1 MKIFLGNG
9 PWYKRGY
16 YGVRAGSRWPHF
28 EEEGSRYLPFPFYL
42 SYAAAALEKAGHE
55 CRIVDGVAERMQED
69 DYIKRAA
76 DFQPDAVILEVSTAS
91 IDVDLRQAQKIKD
104 HCPNARMIFCGLHL
118 DMYRPGFLDE
128 TPLVDFVLKGEYDQ
142 AAVRLIDAIESQ
154 DDYSSVPNLVYRDGG
169 GAAHENERGPVI
181 QDLDAIPWPSRK
193 QLPMYS
199 YWDLPGGIPEPSL
212 QMWASRGCPFQC
224 IFCAWPQI
232 MYGNNQYRTRD
243 PIDVVDE
250 IEAMVKEYGFRS
262 FYFDD
267 DTFNIGKRRLLQLCE
282 EIKRRGLNLPWAAM
296 ARADA
301 SDRETL
307 QAMKDAGLVGIKYG
321 VESGSQELVNNAQK
335 DLDLQ
340 KVEETVRFTRELGV
354 NQHLT
359 FSFGLPGETWE
370 TVRKTIDFAKR
381 LNPETIQFSIMTPFP
396 GSIFYN
402 MLEKDGKLLTH
413 DWSKYDGGTTSV
425 VRTDALSGEDLERA
439 LRMAYD
445 EWDWHKLTRPF
456 KDFRQFKRLIVRP
469 RHTWNTFRFLASRH
483 LKRLIREGA

>member
-1 MKIFLGNG
+1 
-9 PWYKRGY
+9 
-16 YGVRAGSRWPHF
+16 
-28 EEEGSRYLPFPFYL
+28 
-42 SYAAAALEKAGHE
+42 
-55 CRIVDGVAERMQED
+55 
-69 DYIKRAA
+69 
-76 DFQPDAVILEVSTAS
+76 
-91 IDVDLRQAQKIKD
+91 
-104 HCPNARMIFCGLHL
+104 CGLHL

-169 GAAHENERGPVI
+169 GGAHENERGPVI

-321 VESGSQELVNNAQK
+321 VESGSQELVDNAQK

-381 LNPETIQFSIMTPFP
+381 LNPETI
-396 GSIFYN
+396 
-402 MLEKDGKLLTH
+402 
-413 DWSKYDGGTTSV
+413 
-425 VRTDALSGEDLERA
+425 
-439 LRMAYD
+439 
-445 EWDWHKLTRPF
+445 
-456 KDFRQFKRLIVRP
+456 
-469 RHTWNTFRFLASRH
+469 
-483 LKRLIREGA
+483 